1 MAVCLAP
8 STDDDGALL
17 AVAEVGLLLT
27 ASTSLSGVND
37 EIDAIDRLA
46 AAAP

>member
-1 MAVCLAP
+1 LAVCLAP
-8 STDDDGALL
+8 PTDDDGALL

-27 ASTSLSGVND
+27 ALASLSGVND

-46 AAAP
+46 AAMP